1 VWPKAADRSPA
12 ATIRVGNKSVAAA
25 ICACVNG
32 KRELSIPRHG
42 GPIVTLS
49 YKNKTA
55 WRARRVYNQTA
66 LAALLAIGY
75 PDPGLA
81 AGDAAHGAKVY
92 QDCMICHSVDKN
104 EVGPRHRGVFGRK
117 AGGVAD
123 YDYSPALKAS
133 NIVWN
138 EATLDKWLTDPQAL
152 VPGTKM
158 TFSVDDAQ
166 DRADVIAFLKEKAGI
181 AK

>member
-1 VWPKAADRSPA
+1 M
-12 ATIRVGNKSVAAA
+12 
-25 ICACVNG
+25 
-32 KRELSIPRHG
+32 
-42 GPIVTLS
+42 TLS
-49 YKNKTA
+49 YKNKA
-55 WRARRVYNQTA
+55 QWRTRRAYNQTA
-66 LAALLAIGY
+66 LAALLAIAY
-75 PDPGLA
+75 PAPGLA

-92 QDCMICHSVDKN
+92 QDCMLCHSLDKN

-117 AGGVAD
+117 AGSLAD
-123 YDYSPALKAS
+123 YDYSAALKAS
-133 NIVWN
+133 SIVWN

-166 DRADVIAFLKEKAGI
+166 DRADIIAFLKEKAGV